1 MKQFFSCLALFLVSL
16 PYQLSALQSYTTG
29 INEWSLIG
37 ASEKIDIVK
46 HTSAACVIF
55 TFERQSQQYSQYLGT
70 QDYSEKGSIGVE
82 EGFFVFGNGVPCV
95 IDTGRDFALTK
106 FNTTT
111 EVKTAATYH
120 IRLTNATFNQPFS
133 STIFIVQRNDGF
145 YKAFTVGKEA
155 SLGLEKL
162 AEGDGYL
169 SLLQEAKAS
178 KVLFS
183 DVFDKILFPGLS
195 REIEIGIDSNFVK
208 LTVLSKL
215 VNANDAFAAVA
226 DIDLNFNGKKEVEL
240 MVYDSGTE
248 ANDERLN
255 SVAGLGGEGYNPARG
270 DVVDFITMHP
280 GIIGK
285 EDGLANSGLDQTH
298 KFDNPVGVLE
308 IIRKE

>member
-1 MKQFFSCLALFLVSL
+1 MKQLFFCLILSLALPSC
-16 PYQLSALQSYTTG
+16 QLLAIQSYTTG

-37 ASEKIDIVK
+37 ASERVDIVK

-55 TFERQSQQYSQYLGT
+55 TFDRKNQQYAQYFGT
-70 QDYSEKGSIGVE
+70 QDYSEQGSILIE
-82 EGFFVFGNGVPCV
+82 EGFFVFGNGAPCV
-95 IDTGRDFALTK
+95 IDTGRDFTLTK

-111 EVKTAATYH
+111 EVKTASTYH

-133 STIFIVQRNDGF
+133 STIFIVQRSDGA

-162 AEGDGYL
+162 AEGGGYL

-183 DVFDKILFPGLS
+183 DVFDKILFSGLS
-195 REIEIGIDSNFVK
+195 REIEIGIDSNFIK
-208 LTVLSKL
+208 LTVLAKL

-226 DIDLNFNGKKEVEL
+226 DIDLNFNGKKQVEL

-248 ANDERLN
+248 SNDERLN
-255 SVAGLGGEGYNPARG
+255 SVAGLGGEGYNPVRS
-270 DVVDFITMHP
+270 DVVNFVTMHP

-308 IIRKE
+308 ITRRE